1 MAGGQCT
8 YLCPINAKIS
18 HRPLLDCKKKPAYT
32 WDKIEHKEIN
42 WLNLYATLYDGL
54 RKVILFTHF
63 FFFNHIESKRNTFS
77 LFS

>member
-18 HRPLLDCKKKPAYT
+18 HRPLLDCKKNLPILGTKL
-32 WDKIEHKEIN
+32 IN

-54 RKVILFTHF
+54 RKVILFTLF
-63 FFFNHIESKRNTFS
+63 FLNHIECKRNTFS

>member
-18 HRPLLDCKKKPAYT
+18 HRPLLDCKKNLPILGTKL
-32 WDKIEHKEIN
+32 IN

-63 FFFNHIESKRNTFS
+63 FKNHIECKRNTFS